1 MQQRF
6 IPRNMD
12 TSKSLSPTYVIE
24 AVERALDV
32 LEAFVGSERL
42 TLVEISQ
49 RVGLNKSRVF
59 RILHTLAT
67 RGYIERSLEGAYY
80 SLGVKLCERAAA
92 VRLNVKQVALPY
104 LQRLNQRFNETMNLG
119 VLGDGE
125 VLYIEIIES
134 AHSFRVATTIGKRSP
149 VHSSSLGKAM
159 LAYLDEGSL
168 SALIPPKLLVKRSGR
183 TITDPRQLRKELEK
197 VARRGYAVD
206 DGEDVEGAAC
216 IGAPIFDAT
225 NKPIAAISV
234 SGPAQR
240 ITSRRDEIAR
250 ALTQACEEISMHF
263 GWQKSAFE
271 PRKLRAKHRPGR

>member
-1 MQQRF
+1 VFYTAKYELQQR
-6 IPRNMD
+6 
-12 TSKSLSPTYVIE
+12 SSPAYVIE

-32 LEAFVGSERL
+32 LEAFIGSERL

-59 RILHTLAT
+59 RILHTLAR

-104 LQRLNQRFNETMNLG
+104 LQQLNQRFNETVNLG

-134 AHSFRVATTIGKRSP
+134 AHPFWVATTIGKRSP

-168 SALIPPKLLVKRSGR
+168 EALIPPKLLVKRSGR
-183 TITDPRQLRKELEK
+183 TITDSRQLRKELEK

-216 IGAPIFDAT
+216 VGAPIFDAT
-225 NKPIAAISV
+225 AKPLAAISV
-234 SGPAQR
+234 SGPTQR
-240 ITSRRDEIAR
+240 ITSRRNEIAR
-250 ALTQACEEISMHF
+250 ALTQACDEISMRF
-263 GWQKSAFE
+263 GWQKSSFE
-271 PRKLRAKHRPGR
+271 PHKLRHRPGR